1 MRTFSIII
9 ILVFLYDLKVTGQS
23 FVLLN
28 DTISRQ
34 SQLDSFT
41 IQYPGCNYVLGN
53 LTITGDIHH
62 LDSLYNIKKIYGT
75 LTVENT
81 KIEDFK
87 GLGQLDTIFGFKCI
101 GNTKLL
107 NLNGM
112 ETLTFSGPIYIDKNV
127 VLKEIV
133 AIYQTDF
140 TSFYLAHCPK
150 ISLVYGFNTPTILDY
165 IIIEENVGL
174 KTIDAFHNVEEI
186 TGDYR
191 IRFCS
196 ELESVFTGTK
206 LKIVKN
212 ELQFAA
218 LSKLQIFP
226 PFENLIQ
233 VNNYLTLVSLTS
245 LRQCNSFNNLRSVYA
260 LHIYNA
266 NSLETL
272 PGFPKLTLISKS
284 LDLGDNN
291 KIRYIDGF
299 NALDS
304 VQGSLRIFSSD
315 SLISV
320 NGFKNLRFIGS
331 QFSVGNLR
339 SLKNINGFG
348 QLNYVEYNVQFY
360 GLSLVT
366 ELNVFSNL
374 NHVKKLYIWTNK
386 YLNDISWLNNLN
398 VKKLEELQI
407 ISNDSLSFCNY
418 EAICNYLN
426 ENKGKHEIRF
436 NKSGCNSAEE
446 ILEACRTVGVDDL
459 QEKDLTI
466 YPNPTNNHFYIES
479 NAELGSDDI
488 EIWTMTGSKVPFSRV
503 GDAIYPHTLDGGILI
518 VKIKISGQT
527 LVKKIIYLP

>member
-1 MRTFSIII
+1 MYGFRCINNS
-9 ILVFLYDLKVTGQS
+9 FLK
-23 FVLLN
+23 
-28 DTISRQ
+28 
-34 SQLDSFT
+34 
-41 IQYPGCNYVLGN
+41 N
-53 LTITGDIHH
+53 LYG
-62 LDSLYNIKKIYGT
+62 LESLTY
-75 LTVENT
+75 
-81 KIEDFK
+81 
-87 GLGQLDTIFGFKCI
+87 
-101 GNTKLL
+101 
-107 NLNGM
+107 
-112 ETLTFSGPIYIDKNV
+112 SGPIYIDKNV

-140 TSFYLAHCPK
+140 TAFYLGHCPE
-150 ISLVYGFNTPTILDY
+150 ISLVYGFNTPTILND
-165 IIIEENVGL
+165 IIIEENVAL

-191 IRFCS
+191 IRFCN

-212 ELQFAA
+212 GLQFAA

-226 PFENLIQ
+226 TFENLIQ
-233 VNNYLTLVSLTS
+233 VNNYLTLASLTS

-272 PGFPKLTLISKS
+272 PEFPKLTLISKT

-339 SLKNINGFG
+339 SLKEINGFG
-348 QLNYVEYNVQFY
+348 QLNYVEYGVHFSN
-360 GLSLVT
+360 LWLVT
-366 ELNVFSNL
+366 ELNAFSKLRCTNSLTIHINKNL
-374 NHVKKLYIWTNK
+374 KNISFVYNL
-386 YLNDISWLNNLN
+386 DISML
-398 VKKLEELQI
+398 KELSI
-407 ISNDSLSFCNY
+407 GGNDSLSYCNY
-418 EAICNYLN
+418 EPICKYLDQN
-426 ENKGKHEIRF
+426 MGKYDIRL
-436 NKSGCNSAEE
+436 NNSGCNSAEE
-446 ILEACRTVGVDDL
+446 ILEACRTVGADDL
-459 QEKDLTI
+459 PEKDLTI

-479 NAELGSDDI
+479 DAELGSDDL

-503 GDAIYPHTLDGGILI
+503 GDAIYPHSLDSGILI